1 MLRQAGSMESREG
14 RLHQRR
20 ERYRSIARRA
30 AQRAVLRARRTPS
43 TPLRHAQATL
53 PALDI
58 EPSPPTRAA
67 VEIRCFGRFEVLREG
82 VAVQRWRRHAAK
94 KLLKILVVQ
103 RRPVHRDVLLDALW
117 PDAPQDASINSLRVA
132 LHALRR
138 VLDPSGTVH
147 GSGEGSVLRI
157 GDTYLLDPTAR
168 LSVDAEEF
176 LSHVRAANSLERRL
190 DLEGAAREY
199 TLAEGLYRDDFL
211 IEDLYEEWTVLRRE
225 ELKDHYL
232 LVLTKLAQH
241 CLNEQDWDGCIERCH
256 RLLEKEPCREDAY
269 QRLMLCYTRLG
280 QRSRATHWY
289 EVCERTLRIELDVAP
304 SDETRRQFD
313 ELCGPELSPVG
324 RTARARV
331 GQA

>member
-30 AQRAVLRARRTPS
+30 AQRAVVRARRMPS
-43 TPLRHAQATL
+43 TPLSHAQATL
-53 PALDI
+53 PPLDTA
-58 EPSPPTRAA
+58 PSPRPT

-117 PDAPQDASINSLRVA
+117 PDAAQHASINSLRVA

-147 GSGEGSVLRI
+147 GSGKGSVLRI
-157 GDTYLLDPTAR
+157 GDTYLLDPAAR
-168 LSVDAEEF
+168 LSVDAEDF
-176 LSHVRAANSLERRL
+176 LRHVRAANSLERRL
-190 DLEGAAREY
+190 DPQGAACEY
-199 TLAEGLYRDDFL
+199 ALAEGLYRDDFL
-211 IEDLYEEWTVLRRE
+211 VEDLYEEWTVLRRE

-269 QRLMLCYTRLG
+269 QRLMLCYARLG

-289 EVCERTLRIELDVAP
+289 EVCQRTLRVELDVAP
-304 SDETRRQFD
+304 SDETRRVFD
-313 ELCGPELSPVG
+313 ELCAGELSPVG
-324 RTARARV
+324 GTARGRV
-331 GQA
+331 GHA